1 MIFFFMHFGIK
12 KQYPVGTA
20 NFLVYDLLLSFLL
33 FQIQLEISWVPNV
46 WKWNINA
53 ELCLTEG
60 NQGGQI
66 GENFTGAHPRT
77 HNSRQDTNWS
87 GFKKVWCGITLSGIY
102 QDKEIS
108 NLFHLSRIFYIHL
121 KHPSWH
127 EAWSLTEIF
136 RLLENHD
143 QVTLRAVSPCLG
155 RSQETLL
162 TGMSSYMV
170 GKGSVLVR
178 IG

>member
-1 MIFFFMHFGIK
+1 MIYFSVFYHSKFNSKSVEYLMCENGTLMQNFAWQKEIREARLARISQEPTHGHTIRVRTPTGVVSRKFGVASHYQVYTKIK
-12 KQYPVGTA
+12 KY
-20 NFLVYDLLLSFLL
+20 
-33 FQIQLEISWVPNV
+33 
-46 WKWNINA
+46 
-53 ELCLTEG
+53 C
-60 NQGGQI
+60 
-66 GENFTGAHPRT
+66 
-77 HNSRQDTNWS
+77 
-87 GFKKVWCGITLSGIY
+87 
-102 QDKEIS
+102 
-108 NLFHLSRIFYIHL
+108 NLFHLSRIFDIHL